1 MRRKSASGGEM
12 RRKSVNS
19 EKCVEKVFFW
29 RNASKKCK
37 HGEMRR
43 KSATPPKETS
53 ESAQQNVL
61 KRCH

>member
-43 KSATPPKETS
+43 KSANT
-53 ESAQQNVL
+53 L
-61 KRCH
+61 F